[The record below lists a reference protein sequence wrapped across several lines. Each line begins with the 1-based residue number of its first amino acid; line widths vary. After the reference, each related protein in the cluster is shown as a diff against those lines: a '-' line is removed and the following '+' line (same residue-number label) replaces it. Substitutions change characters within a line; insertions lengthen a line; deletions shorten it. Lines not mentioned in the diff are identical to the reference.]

1 MARVKTL
8 LKKPTMGKLRR
19 SISVALKCMRM
30 FLPMNSSRNFYAE
43 FAT

>member
-8 LKKPTMGKLRR
+8 RKKRTMGKLLR
-19 SISVALKCMRM
+19 SIAVALRCMRM
-30 FLPMNSSRNFYAE
+30 FLLMNSSRNFYAE